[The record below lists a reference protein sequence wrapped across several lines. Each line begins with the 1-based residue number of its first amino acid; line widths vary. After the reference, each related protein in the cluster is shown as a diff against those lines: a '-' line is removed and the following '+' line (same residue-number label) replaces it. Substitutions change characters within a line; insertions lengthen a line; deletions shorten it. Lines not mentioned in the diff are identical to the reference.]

1 MGKYELRARAVRM
14 DQTRQR
20 IVEATMQLHQTI
32 GPARTSISAVA
43 EAAGVQ
49 RHTVYS
55 HFPDEQALF
64 AACGGLFFERNPYPP
79 TEPWRAIAEPG
90 ERVRRA
96 LGEMYAYFRVHER
109 EVWPVV
115 RDAPLLPHLVGRRFG
130 ASRAAAVAAITGD
143 WGLRGRR
150 AMRVRALLDLAL
162 RFETWRSLTG
172 DGALTDAEAARSM
185 VDAVRCA
192 AGSGPG
198 RLQDDQA
205 SSR

>member
-1 MGKYELRARAVRM
+1 MSKYELRARAVRM

-55 HFPDEQALF
+55 HFPNEKALF
-64 AACGGLFFERNPYPP
+64 VACSGLFYERNPYPP
-79 TEPWRAIAEPG
+79 TDPWRVIADPR

-96 LGEMYAYFRVHER
+96 LGDMYAYFRAHER
-109 EVWPVV
+109 EIWPVV
-115 RDAPLLPHLVGRRFG
+115 RDAPLLPHLIGRRFV
-130 ASRAAAVAAITGD
+130 ASRAAAVSAISDG

-150 AMRVRALLDLAL
+150 AMRVLALLDLAL

-185 VDAVRCA
+185 ADAVRCA
-192 AGSGPG
+192 AEPRSGRRG
-198 RLQDDQA
+198 EGQA
-205 SSR
+205 S